1 MPPQHEIR
9 VKFQTRNPSIDEHE
23 FYEHLKGIAGLS
35 VVYELSESE
44 FQHYVRFAV
53 WLATPPALY
62 AGKKAIDIVAHEVRK
77 WLDKRDT
84 VESVELYG
92 PDGEV
97 VTVVK
102 KEKK

>member
-1 MPPQHEIR
+1 MPPKDEVR
-9 VKFQTRNPSIDEHE
+9 VKFHTRNPSVDEHE
-23 FYEHLKGIAGLS
+23 FHEHLKAVAGVS
-35 VVYELSESE
+35 VVHELSESE

-53 WLATPPALY
+53 WLAPGAYY
-62 AGKKAIDIVAHEVRK
+62 AGKKAIDIVADEVQK

-84 VESVELYG
+84 VEHVELYG

-97 VTVVK
+97 LRVVK

>member
-1 MPPQHEIR
+1 MSPQHEIR
-9 VKFQTRNPSIDEHE
+9 VKFQTRNPSVDEHE

-62 AGKKAIDIVAHEVRK
+62 AGKKAIDIVAREVQK

-92 PDGEV
+92 SDGGV